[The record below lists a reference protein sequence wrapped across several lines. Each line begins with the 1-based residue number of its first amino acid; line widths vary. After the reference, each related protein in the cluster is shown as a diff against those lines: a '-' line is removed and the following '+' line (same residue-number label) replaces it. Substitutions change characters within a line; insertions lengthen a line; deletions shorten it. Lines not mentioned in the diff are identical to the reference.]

1 MIQFVVGIFIGLV
14 VDAVVSGHVDQWL
27 TIQEKKAEKN
37 RSADGGASTDHDD
50 CRKDFYL

>member
-14 VDAVVSGHVDQWL
+14 VAAVVSGHVDKWL
-27 TIQEKKAEKN
+27 EIQEKKAEKN